1 MDLGVTI
8 ENTSNTTKRVDLET
22 EIYEVDASTG
32 KATGDAK
39 GKFKSVSISI
49 AGGTKQLIN
58 STTELSNPKLWGP
71 VPEQTPHQYVAVSK
85 VSAGGNGTVDL
96 VETKFGVR
104 TIVYDGTK
112 GLVVNGVPVYVK
124 GVCNHHDLGSLGA
137 AFNWRAAERQL
148 ELLLEM
154 GTNALRTS
162 HNMPASELL
171 DLTDQYGIMVMGET
185 FDTWKTKKVD
195 NDYHLLW
202 DEWHEADMRSY
213 VRRERNHASIV
224 AWSIGN
230 EMPDQSSALGGQITT
245 ELQNIAHQEDGT
257 RKSTAGLNNAGP
269 GTNLA
274 GVLEI
279 IGLNYQGEGKGLS
292 WNSTYPSFHSRYPDK
307 MIWGTETASTVSTRG
322 TYVFPVTGEKTAI
335 VGPTAGE
342 NVTLQYVSSYELYHP
357 SWAASPDKVFI
368 QQDKFPYV
376 AGEFVWTGWDYIG
389 EPTPFDDESRSSYF
403 GIIDLAG
410 FKKDRFWLYQA
421 RWRPDIPQAHILPH
435 WTWPSR
441 VGQVTPVHVF
451 TSGDEAELFVNGK
464 SQGRRKTEKSEYRL
478 RWDNVTY
485 TPGEIQV
492 VAYKNGEKWAEDSKK
507 TVGSPAKLHLT
518 ADRTSIDSD
527 GYDLSFVTVTVVDE
541 HGDTVPEASNSITFS
556 VDGPGEIVSTDNGDP
571 TDMVAFPSLTRK
583 AFNGLALAIVRS
595 KPGESGSLTISAAS
609 NGLTGGEVVV
619 KAG

>member
-1 MDLGVTI
+1 VDLSVTI
-8 ENTSNTTKRVDLET
+8 ENNSNSSKQIDLVT

-39 GKFKSVSISI
+39 ATIDRVSVSI
-49 AGGTKQLIN
+49 AGGAKKTLN
-58 STTELSNPKLWGP
+58 STAELSNPKLWGP
-71 VPEQTPHQYVAVSK
+71 APEQTPNQYVAVSK
-85 VSAGGNGTVDL
+85 LSAGGNGTVDS

-104 TIVYDGTK
+104 TIVYDGNK
-112 GLVVNGVPVYVK
+112 GLIVNGVHVYVK

-137 AFNWRAAERQL
+137 AFNLRAAERQL
-148 ELLLEM
+148 EILLEM

-171 DLTDQYGIMVMGET
+171 DLADRFGIMVMGET
-185 FDTWKTKKVD
+185 FDTWKKKKVD

-213 VRRERNHASIV
+213 VRRERNHPSIV

-230 EMPDQSSALGGQITT
+230 EMPDQSSALGGQIAT
-245 ELQNIAHQEDGT
+245 ELQNIARQEDGT

-269 GTNLA
+269 GTALVD
-274 GVLEI
+274 VLEI
-279 IGLNYQGEGKGLS
+279 PGLNYQGEGKGLA
-292 WNSTYPSFHSRYPDK
+292 WNSTYPSFHSKYPDK

-322 TYVFPVTGEKTAI
+322 TYVFPVTSGKTAI
-335 VGPTAGE
+335 VGPSAGE
-342 NVTLQYVSSYELYHP
+342 NVTMQYVSSYELYHP

-368 QQDKFPYV
+368 QQDKYPYV

-389 EPTPFDDESRSSYF
+389 EPTPFDNSSRSSYF

-421 RWRPDIPQAHILPH
+421 RWRPEVPQAHILPH

-441 VGQVTPVHVF
+441 VGKVTPVHVF

-464 SQGRRKTEKSEYRL
+464 SQGRKKTEASEYRL

-485 TPGEIQV
+485 TPGEIEV
-492 VAYKNGEKWAEDSKK
+492 VAYKNGEKWAEDSKR
-507 TVGSPAKLHLT
+507 TVGSAAKLNVT

-527 GYDLSFVTVTVVDE
+527 GYDLSFVTVAVVDKNGE
-541 HGDTVPEASNSITFS
+541 TVPHASNAISFSI
-556 VDGPGEIVSTDNGDP
+556 DGPGEIVSTDNGDP
-571 TDMVAFPSLTRK
+571 TDMTAFPSLTRK
-583 AFNGLALAIVRS
+583 AFSGLALAIVRS
-595 KPGESGSLTISAAS
+595 KPGSSGSLTVSAAS
-609 NGLTGGEVVV
+609 DGLTGGEVVV
-619 KAG
+619 QAG